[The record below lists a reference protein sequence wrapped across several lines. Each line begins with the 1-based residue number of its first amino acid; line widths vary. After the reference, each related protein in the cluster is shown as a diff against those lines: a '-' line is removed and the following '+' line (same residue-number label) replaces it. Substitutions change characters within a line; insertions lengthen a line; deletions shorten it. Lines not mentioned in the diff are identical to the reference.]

1 MMYFVITSLVMLSSC
16 VAFKGFKQDALI
28 EEIAEEVIEAN
39 TGLDV
44 DLSSGSKE

>member
-1 MMYFVITSLVMLSSC
+1 MKALFIMLAMSLSSC

-28 EEIAEEVIEAN
+28 EEVAEDVIKAE

-44 DLSSGSKE
+44 DLTPGSKE

>member
-1 MMYFVITSLVMLSSC
+1 MKALFILLAMLLTSC

-28 EEIAEEVIEAN
+28 EEVCEEVIECN
-39 TGLDV
+39 TGLDI